1 MYFACIRLQNTDA
14 QVKSRPFFFGAIQNY
29 EVKGLPLDW
38 HQSFLIQT
46 GFRFDDWASGN
57 VHAIGGQILPG
68 DEEQE
73 DYTAKKKSII
83 ETVN

>member
-1 MYFACIRLQNTDA
+1 
-14 QVKSRPFFFGAIQNY
+14 
-29 EVKGLPLDW
+29 VKGLPLDW